1 MVSARA
7 ASSRGIMI
15 APGDYLYRAVS
26 VGGAA
31 ARVRE
36 HTTAAAPPRTRC
48 SRGFIQS
55 PRRAGE
61 QCRRHV
67 EPEHL
72 RGLEINHEF
81 KCGRLHDGRRAPSE
95 LIELLSIRCDSERS
109 CFDLKAFFIYF
120 PSTSTNQSRNLHLS
134 SLLGAWT
141 SDAIDLSVL
150 DQLRRRLGMPI
161 RSFSRETRG
170 GRNAL
175 LILAQI

>member
-1 MVSARA
+1 MPSRSAAQQRGC
-7 ASSRGIMI
+7 ASIPPQPRRRER
-15 APGDYLYRAVS
+15 D
-26 VGGAA
+26 
-31 ARVRE
+31 VRE
-36 HTTAAAPPRTRC
+36 
-48 SRGFIQS
+48 
-55 PRRAGE
+55 AGY
-61 QCRRHV
+61 
-67 EPEHL
+67 L

-95 LIELLSIRCDSERS
+95 LIELLSIRCDLERS

>member
-1 MVSARA
+1 MPSRSAAQQRGCVSIPPQPR
-7 ASSRGIMI
+7 R
-15 APGDYLYRAVS
+15 
-26 VGGAA
+26 
-31 ARVRE
+31 RE
-36 HTTAAAPPRTRC
+36 TRC

-150 DQLRRRLGMPI
+150 DQLRHGYVCRLDHSAGKPGAAAMPCL
-161 RSFSRETRG
+161 FSLKFE
-170 GRNAL
+170 
-175 LILAQI
+175 IPIS